1 MKPFLVL
8 SAPCRKFCL
17 ADELV
22 VVVKTHLFS
31 VHIDHHDHVHFSLV
45 HPKLHLQYIYRRS
58 IFRPPSILFPV
69 SSSFI
74 MQSSIK
80 YVQCITVFGYL
91 SELDFRVHVDDTHA
105 DVVVAWPKDSDW
117 PKMFTETRQW
127 LWWNQWY
134 VLFFSSSGSLWCLC
148 DYLVLFVFKLKVIF
162 KSSVVDF
169 DNFLVRS
176 EIRHKVLRWIQELIS
191 RDLGR
196 RNVLNVRWLV
206 RIDHL
211 MKAFKT
217 GLAVWSRVHFYVGHL
232 FSALSDVFLLAMIH
246 TWFSDR
252 VRKSDSASEV
262 LLPFFSLLFFISF
275 NNFVQFADLI
285 VWIWTWSIVD
295 RNFVQIFDLSDSVW
309 NSRSNSVGNLLCK
322 NLMWLFSIVLWV
334 SKRHFLLIVSF
345 LFLHLNFFID
355 GFSKVFCL
363 LVLLWSCGLYFD

>member
-1 MKPFLVL
+1 
-8 SAPCRKFCL
+8 
-17 ADELV
+17 
-22 VVVKTHLFS
+22 
-31 VHIDHHDHVHFSLV
+31 
-45 HPKLHLQYIYRRS
+45 
-58 IFRPPSILFPV
+58 
-69 SSSFI
+69 

-80 YVQCITVFGYL
+80 HIQCITVFGYL
-91 SELDFRVHVDDTHA
+91 SELDFRGHVDDTHA
-105 DVVVAWPKDSDW
+105 DVVVAWPNDSDW
-117 PKMFTETRQW
+117 PKNFTETRQW

-148 DYLVLFVFKLKVIF
+148 DYLVFFVFKLKVIF

-252 VRKSDSASEV
+252 VRNSDSASEV

-275 NNFVQFADLI
+275 NNFV
-285 VWIWTWSIVD
+285 
-295 RNFVQIFDLSDSVW
+295 
-309 NSRSNSVGNLLCK
+309 
-322 NLMWLFSIVLWV
+322 
-334 SKRHFLLIVSF
+334 
-345 LFLHLNFFID
+345 
-355 GFSKVFCL
+355 
-363 LVLLWSCGLYFD
+363 